1 MLFVVRRLQKFG
13 RERNIPLY
21 ICFVNLQTA
30 YESLNRE
37 LLWEVLARFGVPAK
51 ILGVRQFH
59 DGMRARVRTDDGE
72 HSEWFN
78 VTQRRRQDC
87 VLSPLLVSM
96 FFAAALNVVVVRFN
110 EDEGIVQNLVHLDDD
125 GAGRVEEP
133 LACVRRALCGMLYA
147 DDAGIVSKSTEKL
160 AKMMTVIVTVFKAA
174 GLTVSENKTG
184 AMLLQTR
191 DLASRA
197 APFVIEAAG

>member
-1 MLFVVRRLQKFG
+1 M
-13 RERNIPLY
+13 Y